1 MGVRFDSPAR
11 KTAQNED
18 RVDVLFT
25 RKINWSEYIDWV
37 GWEGEIIRQNY
48 SDMLSQQVLTWSNF
62 LLSLLL
68 SHASSTSFSTPLEIH
83 KVIAGVHLHEIYA
96 SGNSFCEARVNMGVQ
111 VYFRA
116 FAGYMHRP
124 TESTSTR
131 HTSEVT
137 SVKLAGI
144 RKKVSKT
151 VRGISSTM
159 WCSWS
164 CSKISHDRIAS
175 RACPIMYYFFSLV
188 ALCAH
193 CDFCL
198 AFKRT

>member
-1 MGVRFDSPAR
+1 MIHQLERR
-11 KTAQNED
+11 H
-18 RVDVLFT
+18 RM
-25 RKINWSEYIDWV
+25 KIELMFSSREKSIGPNTSTGLAGKERSFV
-37 GWEGEIIRQNY
+37 KIILICLV
-48 SDMLSQQVLTWSNF
+48 SKSCLGSNF

-175 RACPIMYYFFSLV
+175 RACPIMYYFLSLV